1 MAGNFISSDEAQTAI
16 VETAK
21 VLLQD
26 GSTLNDAQYG
36 IYAKKL
42 VADVLDYCHRDDFPA
57 ALVYTCA
64 DLLVKWAD
72 DASSE
77 TKGLKSVKM
86 DDTEFQFTTATDTAG
101 TQADA
106 DFETIRPKL
115 NLYRK
120 IGGWSG

>member
-1 MAGNFISSDEAQTAI
+1 MADKLISSDEAETMI

-21 VLLQD
+21 VLMQD

-36 IYAKKL
+36 IYAAKL
-42 VADVLDYCHRDDFPA
+42 VGDVLDYCHRDDFPK

-64 DLLVKWAD
+64 DLLVKRVNDAAD
-72 DASSE
+72 E
-77 TKGLKSVKM
+77 TKGLKSIKM
-86 DDTEFQFTTATDTAG
+86 DDTQFDFAHGDVTAG
-101 TQADA
+101 NQADI

-120 IGGWSG
+120 SGGWS

>member
-1 MAGNFISSDEAQTAI
+1 MAGNFISSDEAETAI

-36 IYAKKL
+36 IYAAKL
-42 VADVLDYCHRDDFPA
+42 VSDVLDYCHRDDFPKG
-57 ALVYTCA
+57 LVYTCA
-64 DLLVKWAD
+64 DLLVKRVSDTAD
-72 DASSE
+72 D
-77 TKGLKSVKM
+77 TKVLKSIKM
-86 DDTEFQFTTATDTAG
+86 DDTQFDFAHGDVTAG
-101 TQADA
+101 NQADA

-120 IGGWSG
+120 IGGWS

>member
-1 MAGNFISSDEAQTAI
+1 MADKLISSDEAETMI

-21 VLLQD
+21 VLMQD

-36 IYAKKL
+36 IYAAKL
-42 VADVLDYCHRDDFPA
+42 VGDVLDYCHRDDFPK

-64 DLLVKWAD
+64 DLLVKRVNDAAD
-72 DASSE
+72 E
-77 TKGLKSVKM
+77 TKGLKSIKM
-86 DDTEFQFTTATDTAG
+86 DDTQFDFAHGDVTAG
-101 TQADA
+101 NQADI

-120 IGGWSG
+120 IGGWS

>member
-1 MAGNFISSDEAQTAI
+1 MAIA
-16 VETAK
+16 ETAK
-21 VLLQD
+21 ALMQD

-36 IYAKKL
+36 IYAAKL
-42 VADVLDYCHRDDFPA
+42 VGDVLDYCHRDDFPK

-64 DLLVKWAD
+64 DLLVKRVNDAAD
-72 DASSE
+72 D
-77 TKGLKSVKM
+77 TKGLKSIKM
-86 DDTEFQFTTATDTAG
+86 DDTQFDFSHSDIAAG

-120 IGGWSG
+120 IGGWS

>member
-1 MAGNFISSDEAQTAI
+1 MAGNFISSDEAETAI

-36 IYAKKL
+36 IYAAKL
-42 VADVLDYCHRDDFPA
+42 VGDVLDYCHRDDFPK
-57 ALVYTCA
+57 ALIYTCA
-64 DLLVKWAD
+64 DLLVKRVNDAAD
-72 DASSE
+72 D
-77 TKGLKSVKM
+77 TKVLKSIKM
-86 DDTEFQFTTATDTAG
+86 DDTQFDFAHGDVTAG
-101 TQADA
+101 NQADA

-120 IGGWSG
+120 IGGWS

>member
-1 MAGNFISSDEAQTAI
+1 MAGKFISSDEAETTI

-21 VLLQD
+21 VLMQD

-36 IYAKKL
+36 IYAAKL
-42 VADVLDYCHRDDFPA
+42 VGDVLDYCHRDDFPK

-64 DLLVKWAD
+64 DLLVKRVNDTAD
-72 DASSE
+72 D
-77 TKGLKSVKM
+77 TKGHKSIKR
-86 DDTEFQFTTATDTAG
+86 DDTQFDFAHGDVTAG

-120 IGGWSG
+120 IGGWS

>member
-1 MAGNFISSDEAQTAI
+1 MAGKFISSDEAETAI

-36 IYAKKL
+36 IYAAKL
-42 VADVLDYCHRDDFPA
+42 VGDVLDYCHRDDFPK

-64 DLLVKWAD
+64 DLLVKRVNDVAD
-72 DASSE
+72 D
-77 TKGLKSVKM
+77 TKGLKSIKM
-86 DDTEFQFTTATDTAG
+86 DDTQFDFAHGDVTAG
-101 TQADA
+101 NQADT

-120 IGGWSG
+120 IGGWS

>member
-1 MAGNFISSDEAQTAI
+1 MI

-21 VLLQD
+21 VLMQD

-36 IYAKKL
+36 IYAAKL
-42 VADVLDYCHRDDFPA
+42 VGDVLDYCHRDDFPK

-64 DLLVKWAD
+64 DLLVKRVNDAAD
-72 DASSE
+72 E
-77 TKGLKSVKM
+77 TKGLKSIKM
-86 DDTEFQFTTATDTAG
+86 DDTQFDFAHGDVTAG
-101 TQADA
+101 NQADI

-120 IGGWSG
+120 IGGWS

>member
-1 MAGNFISSDEAQTAI
+1 MAGNFISSDEAETTI

-36 IYAKKL
+36 IYAAKL
-42 VADVLDYCHRDDFPA
+42 VDDVLDYCHRDDFPK

-64 DLLVKWAD
+64 DLLVKRVNDAAD
-72 DASSE
+72 D
-77 TKGLKSVKM
+77 TKGLKSIKM
-86 DDTEFQFTTATDTAG
+86 DDTQFDFAHGDATAG
-101 TQADA
+101 NQADA

-120 IGGWSG
+120 IGGWS

>member
-1 MAGNFISSDEAQTAI
+1 MAGNFISSDEAETAI

-36 IYAKKL
+36 IYAAKL
-42 VADVLDYCHRDDFPA
+42 VGDVLDYCHRDDFPK
-57 ALVYTCA
+57 ALIYTCA
-64 DLLVKWAD
+64 DLLVKRVNDAVD
-72 DASSE
+72 D
-77 TKGLKSVKM
+77 TKVLKSIKM
-86 DDTEFQFTTATDTAG
+86 DDTQFDFAHGDVTAG
-101 TQADA
+101 NQADA

-120 IGGWSG
+120 IGGWS

>member
-1 MAGNFISSDEAQTAI
+1 MAGNFISSDEAETTI

-26 GSTLNDAQYG
+26 GSTLNNAQYG
-36 IYAKKL
+36 IYAAKL
-42 VADVLDYCHRDDFPA
+42 VDDVLDYCHRDDFPK

-64 DLLVKWAD
+64 DLLVKRVNDAAD
-72 DASSE
+72 D
-77 TKGLKSVKM
+77 TKGLKSIKM
-86 DDTEFQFTTATDTAG
+86 DDTQFDFAHGDATAG
-101 TQADA
+101 NQADA

-120 IGGWSG
+120 IGGWS

>member
-1 MAGNFISSDEAQTAI
+1 MAGDFISSDEAETAI

-36 IYAKKL
+36 IYAAKL
-42 VADVLDYCHRDDFPA
+42 VGDVLDYCHRDDFPK

-64 DLLVKWAD
+64 DLLVKRVNDAAD
-72 DASSE
+72 D
-77 TKGLKSVKM
+77 TKGLKSIKM
-86 DDTEFQFTTATDTAG
+86 DDTQFDFAHGDVTAG
-101 TQADA
+101 NQADA

-120 IGGWSG
+120 IGGWS

>member
-1 MAGNFISSDEAQTAI
+1 MAGKFISSDEAEMAL

-21 VLLQD
+21 ALMQD

-36 IYAKKL
+36 IYATKL
-42 VADVLDYCHRDDFPA
+42 VGDVLDYCHRDDFPM

-64 DLLVKWAD
+64 DLLVKRVNDAAD
-72 DASSE
+72 D
-77 TKGLKSVKM
+77 TKGLKSIKM
-86 DDTEFQFTTATDTAG
+86 DDTQFDFAHGDVTAG
-101 TQADA
+101 NQADA

-120 IGGWSG
+120 IGGWS

>member
-1 MAGNFISSDEAQTAI
+1 MAGNFISSDEAETAI

-36 IYAKKL
+36 IYAAKL
-42 VADVLDYCHRDDFPA
+42 VGDVLDYCHRDDFPK

-64 DLLVKWAD
+64 DLLVKRVNDAAD
-72 DASSE
+72 D
-77 TKGLKSVKM
+77 TKVLKSIKM
-86 DDTEFQFTTATDTAG
+86 DDTQFDFAHGDVTAG
-101 TQADA
+101 NQADA

-120 IGGWSG
+120 IGGWS

>member
-1 MAGNFISSDEAQTAI
+1 MADKLISSDEAETMI

-21 VLLQD
+21 VLMQD

-36 IYAKKL
+36 IYAAKL
-42 VADVLDYCHRDDFPA
+42 VGDVLDYCHRDDFPK

-64 DLLVKWAD
+64 DLLVKRVNDAAD
-72 DASSE
+72 D
-77 TKGLKSVKM
+77 TKGLKSIKM
-86 DDTEFQFTTATDTAG
+86 DDTQFDFAHGDVTAG
-101 TQADA
+101 NQADA

-120 IGGWSG
+120 IGGWS

>member
-1 MAGNFISSDEAQTAI
+1 MAGNFISSDEAETAI

-36 IYAKKL
+36 IYAAKL
-42 VADVLDYCHRDDFPA
+42 VGDVLDYCHRDDFSK
-57 ALVYTCA
+57 ALIYTCA
-64 DLLVKWAD
+64 DLLVKRVNDAAD
-72 DASSE
+72 D
-77 TKGLKSVKM
+77 TKVLKSIKM
-86 DDTEFQFTTATDTAG
+86 DDTQFDFAHGDVTAG
-101 TQADA
+101 NQADA

-120 IGGWSG
+120 IGGWS